1 MPTLWGTSQ
10 PRRGVARAGCGAHAG
25 ARGQAQG
32 KGGLHRLL
40 AFVVKFILAGGGDQA
55 DTPHT
60 TFLVPFPLLH
70 RLGFFPG
77 T

>member
-1 MPTLWGTSQ
+1 MPTLYGTSQ
-10 PRRGVARAGCGAHAG
+10 PRRGVERAGCGAHAG

-32 KGGLHRLL
+32 KEGLHRLL
-40 AFVVKFILAGGGDQA
+40 ASAVKFILLAGDQA

-60 TFLVPFPLLH
+60 TFLVPFPLPH

-77 T
+77 I